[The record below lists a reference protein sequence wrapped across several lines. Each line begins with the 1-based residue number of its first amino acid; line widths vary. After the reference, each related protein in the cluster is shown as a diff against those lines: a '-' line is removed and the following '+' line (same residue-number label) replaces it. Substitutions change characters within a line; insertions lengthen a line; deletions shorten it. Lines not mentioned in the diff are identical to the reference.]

1 MKRRLRLIG
10 ALVGLSLLAAACGSG
25 GADLEELN
33 VAYFEEWPT
42 ANQVAQLNETY
53 DEVLGIPVNWIS
65 FASGNDMTLAMEGGE
80 IDISYSQG
88 LTPWANAVTGGSELE
103 MVGIAVSYADADN
116 CILAPGSTI
125 TQATAKELEGQKI
138 YTPIGNVTHFKLLKV
153 LDALGVDATQVELIP
168 SEGGA
173 AAVAAHASGDVA
185 MACAFGGALNEMLN
199 QGGSLLMTGA
209 EQEALGIRVFD
220 IISIPKAFGEEHGD
234 VVTQFLQVTEDAN
247 RAYKADRASKEA
259 DIATAAGMTL
269 ESTQALL
276 DAFSF
281 PSKEEQLSAD
291 WLGGTAQAAA
301 LEQMQFFEA
310 QGEIAGAL
318 GDYSQFVNT
327 SFLEAV
333 Q

>member
-1 MKRRLRLIG
+1 MKKRLLGALIG
-10 ALVGLSLLAAACGSG
+10 LSMLAAACSG
-25 GADLEELN
+25 GSSLEELN

-65 FASGNDMTLAMEGGE
+65 FPSGNDMTLAMEAGE

-88 LTPWANAVTGGSELE
+88 LTPFANAVTGGSELE

-116 CILAPGSTI
+116 CVLAPGSTI
-125 TQATAKELEGQKI
+125 TQANAAELEGTQI

-153 LDALGVDATQVELIP
+153 LDSLGVDSTAIDLIP

-173 AAVAAHASGDVA
+173 AAVAAHASGDVS
-185 MACAFGGALNEMLN
+185 MACAFGGALNEMLG

-234 VVTQFLQVTEDAN
+234 IVTEFLQVTEDAN
-247 RAYKADRASKEA
+247 RAYASDRASKEA
-259 DIATAAGMTL
+259 DIAQAAGMTVDA
-269 ESTQALL
+269 SNALL

-281 PSKEEQLSAD
+281 PSKADQLSGA
-291 WLGGTAQAAA
+291 WMGGTAQDAM
-301 LEQMQFFEA
+301 LEQMKFFEA
-310 QGEIAGAL
+310 QGEIGAAL
-318 GDYSQFVNT
+318 GDYSSFVNT

-333 Q
+333 E